1 VTTDAFTREVIHRAL
16 GAVGEEIFAAL
27 KRTSMSPIIY
37 ETLDCAVG
45 ITDARGEILS
55 QGNGVIT
62 FLGTLDAAVRHTL
75 DKFEGD
81 IEPGDLFITNDPYA
95 GGGTHLSDV
104 TLVLPVF
111 FEGRLVAFV
120 ANKAH
125 WTEVG
130 GMAPGSFTTDSTE
143 VYQEGLQF
151 PLVKLMERGSVNGA
165 LIELIRANVRLP
177 DQTLGDLWAGVAAN
191 RVGEAR
197 VLELFGRYGA
207 GTMLDAMESLL
218 DYGER
223 MVLAELERLPKGT
236 FTARDAIGGDGLG
249 GGPYHVEA
257 AVTVED
263 DRFTIDFTGTDPQA
277 AGSINTTRTGM
288 ESRARGIFRAI
299 TAPHLA
305 TNGGM
310 FRPLRVVCPDGTLFT
325 ARRPAP
331 TSTYWESGGFV
342 IDLVWKALAP
352 HVPDRLPAGSFLSVC
367 ATILKTEDPATG
379 ELSLLVEPLAG
390 GWGAGS
396 SKDGESGQFC
406 PGNGDTYNI
415 PVEVTERRHR
425 VRVRRYGFHTEDG
438 GAGKHRGG
446 KGVVLDY
453 EIEAEST
460 WLTAIF
466 GRNRFP
472 CWGLAGGQD
481 GSPNRI
487 EIHRKGGE
495 VEHHGSVTRVPLA
508 RGDVVRLI
516 TGTGGGFGDPRERP
530 RARVAEDLRNGYI
543 TERQARRHYGWSS

>member
-1 VTTDAFTREVIHRAL
+1 MSQDYFTGEIIKNAL
-16 GAVGEEIFAAL
+16 TAIGEEMFVAL

-45 ITDARGEILS
+45 LTDAKGEILS

-62 FLGTLDAAVRHTL
+62 FLGTLDAAVRAVL
-75 DKFEGD
+75 RKFD
-81 IEPGDLFITNDPYA
+81 AAVEPGDLFITNDPYE

-111 FEGRLVAFV
+111 YGGRIVAFV

-130 GMAPGSFTTDSTE
+130 GMAAGSFTTDSTE
-143 VYQEGLQF
+143 IYQEGLQF
-151 PLVKLMERGSVNGA
+151 PVMKLARRGEMNEE
-165 LIELIRANVRLP
+165 LLELIGANVRLP

-191 RVGEAR
+191 KVGEKR
-197 VLELFGRYGA
+197 LVELFDRYGA
-207 GTMLDAMESLL
+207 EAMLTAMDDLL

-223 MVLAELERLPKGT
+223 MVLAEMARLPKGT
-236 FTARDAIGGDGLG
+236 FEASDWIGGDGLG
-249 GGPYHVEA
+249 GGPYPVQVKVTISDDAFSIDLTGSA
-257 AVTVED
+257 AQV
-263 DRFTIDFTGTDPQA
+263 
-277 AGSINTTRTGM
+277 AGSINTTRTGT

-310 FRPLRVVCPDGTLFT
+310 FRPLDVICPEGTVFT
-325 ARRPAP
+325 ASRPAP

-352 HVPDRLPAGSFLSVC
+352 HLPDRLPAGSFLSVC
-367 ATILKTEDPATG
+367 ATILSARMPDSG
-379 ELSLLVEPLAG
+379 ELSLLVEPLLG
-390 GWGAGS
+390 GWGAGIDA
-396 SKDGESGQFC
+396 DGESGQFC

-415 PVEVTERRHR
+415 PIEITEKRHP
-425 VRVRRYGFHTEDG
+425 VRVRQYAFHNEDG
-438 GAGKHRGG
+438 GAGTFRGG

-453 EIEAEST
+453 EVLSEEAA
-460 WLTAIF
+460 LTAIF

-472 CWGLAGGQD
+472 CWGLDGGQE

-487 EIHRKGGE
+487 EILRRGGD
-495 VEHHGSVTRVPLA
+495 VEPHGSVARLPLV

-516 TGTGGGFGDPRERP
+516 TGTGGGYGSPKGRTRER
-530 RARVAEDLRNGYI
+530 VEEDLKNDYI
-543 TERQARRHYGWSS
+543 TREQARELYGF